1 MDQSLIATSAMLA
14 SQDRRE
20 LDLNTQLTNA
30 AQKGLAACQAL
41 EYERDNNR
49 AHVAAC
55 QALKYE
61 RDNYRI
67 ELDAMRD
74 RVRQVEEEK
83 DKLREGKHRLSEE
96 NFRLESMLHS
106 KVASSTPRARTQTT
120 ANTVSGDD

>member
-1 MDQSLIATSAMLA
+1 MDQSWIATSAMLA
-14 SQDRRE
+14 SQDRSE
-20 LDLNTQLTNA
+20 LGYLHTQLTNA
-30 AQKGLAACQAL
+30 AQKGLALL
-41 EYERDNNR
+41 EENR
-49 AHVAAC
+49 AQVAAC
-55 QALKYE
+55 QALEYE

-67 ELDAMRD
+67 ELDATRD

-120 ANTVSGDD
+120 AHTVSGDD